1 MNKDTTYLLWPTRQA
16 GMQATVWDV
25 RCFFFSFSSFLW
37 DLKLRLKKQ
46 QLFMILS
53 PPFFFFA
60 PFHLTVNSDPSD
72 QNQRKFH
79 VRHWECL
86 KPAGWWS
93 EHEDVIV
100 GLRPTCLILSPISSS
115 EVCCISHQQ
124 SEHVVLWDN
133 KSLINKLLPSCD
145 WSPGPRRLLAS
156 VPEIPSGPD
165 RPTVSH
171 TDEDVCLRL
180 RPGRRSGPMGLHQ
193 LFHSRVNE
201 GQAASSCTNTQKT
214 RPASSREV
222 QTKDLTFREKQS

>member
-1 MNKDTTYLLWPTRQA
+1 
-16 GMQATVWDV
+16 MQATVWDV
-25 RCFFFSFSSFLW
+25 RCFFFSLSSFLW

-46 QLFMILS
+46 QLFIILS
-53 PPFFFFA
+53 PSFFFFA
-60 PFHLTVNSDPSD
+60 PFLLTVNSDPSD

-165 RPTVSH
+165 RQSH
-171 TDEDVCLRL
+171 TLTRTFVSVCGLDGVQVRWS
-180 RPGRRSGPMGLHQ
+180 PSAFPQQSEQGSGSFKLHQ
-193 LFHSRVNE
+193 HTENQTCFL
-201 GQAASSCTNTQKT
+201 T
-214 RPASSREV
+214 RGPN
-222 QTKDLTFREKQS
+222 